1 MKLLSKIKGSL
12 VKFNSQVLMIT
23 FAHARRRPY
32 IVHRSI
38 EFDLDSITMSSLK
51 KDVSSPDVDDS
62 DSDDDLEVEEMGP
75 KSLAA
80 FEGRPLLGRDI
91 DSLEEVREMG
101 PTSLKALA
109 GSSEKSDL
117 GSTVQQTDNN
127 EDSLDLVVNMGPAS
141 MKALAAAQPNE
152 NSKKVN
158 GKLKEGM
165 PVPQPKP
172 RRKPPAQE
180 DKNLTDVHAENARL
194 RGQKVELE
202 QQLDRTK
209 RDSDARAK
217 QQEKMIGRLT
227 AQLEVQSDLYCIC
240 T

>member
-1 MKLLSKIKGSL
+1 
-12 VKFNSQVLMIT
+12 
-23 FAHARRRPY
+23 
-32 IVHRSI
+32 
-38 EFDLDSITMSSLK
+38 MSSLK
-51 KDVSSPDVDDS
+51 KDISSPDVDDS
-62 DSDDDLEVEEMGP
+62 DSDDDLDNVEEMGP

-91 DSLEEVREMG
+91 DSLEEVREVG
-101 PTSLKALA
+101 PTSLIALA
-109 GSSEKSDL
+109 DKLDL
-117 GSTVQQTDNN
+117 GPTVQQTDTN

-141 MKALAAAQPNE
+141 MKALAASQPNE

-172 RRKPPAQE
+172 RRKAQAQE

-217 QQEKMIGRLT
+217 QQEKMIGKLT
-227 AQLEVQSDLYCIC
+227 AQLEVQSYLYCIY